1 MSSGKQPKRSSGKLP
16 ARQRN
21 ARGSA
26 GELATMKKQAQGD
39 TGTAPVPAASADLKV
54 RAPLLPS
61 AAGAAVV
68 SIYSKDFG
76 ADQVDIT
83 AMRNELLADAKDMLA
98 GDMSRAEGMLF
109 TQAHALQSIFTT
121 LARRAE
127 GQDRLGHWESHL
139 RMALKAQNQ
148 CRMTLETLATLK
160 NPPVLFAKQ
169 ANINNGGQQQI
180 NNGVP
185 SQAPIAARTQ
195 AENGHFEQSKL
206 LEVPDG
212 ERMDFGA
219 AGAAAHC
226 HPAMAAV
233 GTIDGAEIGA
243 GKGDGGEK
251 RRQGARAR
259 KAPRARQSAAGPA

>member
-1 MSSGKQPKRSSGKLP
+1 MSSAKQPMRPGVKAP
-16 ARQRN
+16 ARHRT
-21 ARGSA
+21 ARATA
-26 GELATMKKQAQGD
+26 GELATMKTQTQDDSGVS
-39 TGTAPVPAASADLKV
+39 PVSAASADLKV

-83 AMRNELLADAKDMLA
+83 AMRNELLADAKAMLA
-98 GDMSRAEGMLF
+98 GDTSRSEGMLF

-127 GQDRLGHWESHL
+127 GQDKLGHWEAYL

-180 NNGVP
+180 NNGVAP
-185 SQAPIAARTQ
+185 SVPRTQ
-195 AENGHFEQSKL
+195 AGNGQFEQSKL
-206 LEVPDG
+206 LEESDG
-212 ERMDFGA
+212 QRMDFGA
-219 AGAAAHC
+219 ARATTAGDS
-226 HPAMAAV
+226 AMAPLGSVDRA
-233 GTIDGAEIGA
+233 TNPC
-243 GKGDGGEK
+243 GKSQSRQEP
-251 RRQGARAR
+251 RQGASTGRVARAR
-259 KAPRARQSAAGPA
+259 KSPARPA